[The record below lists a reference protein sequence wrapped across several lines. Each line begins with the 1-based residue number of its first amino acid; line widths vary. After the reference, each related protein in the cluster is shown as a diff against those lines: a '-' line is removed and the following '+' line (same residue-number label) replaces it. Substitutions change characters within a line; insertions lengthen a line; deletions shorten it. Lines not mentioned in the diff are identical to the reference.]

1 MNKGYIIENA
11 DGTIIYTEDAD
22 ELQDIVLSM
31 KNAED
36 LLSTSTKS
44 RAEAN
49 RIIQAAYIA
58 AEIAYSN
65 DPNIAMP
72 PKING
77 PKYGIKINLPDG
89 HKLLEQNQ

>member
-1 MNKGYIIENA
+1 MNKGTMIENA
-11 DGTIIYTEDAD
+11 NGTIVYTENAE
-22 ELQDIVLSM
+22 ELQDIISSM
-31 KNAED
+31 NDPID
-36 LLSTSTKS
+36 LLIINTKS

-49 RIIQAAYIA
+49 RLIQREYIS

-65 DPNIAMP
+65 DSNITMP

-89 HKLLEQNQ
+89 HKLLE